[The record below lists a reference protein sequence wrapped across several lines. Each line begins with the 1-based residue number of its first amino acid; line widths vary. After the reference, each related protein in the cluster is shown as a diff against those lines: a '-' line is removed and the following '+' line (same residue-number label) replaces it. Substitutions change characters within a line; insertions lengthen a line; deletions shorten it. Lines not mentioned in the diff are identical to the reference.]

1 MSCRRRALPTPPRWR
16 SIQDAGIYFL
26 SGTGLSEGDEV
37 ALRTSA
43 GRDRL
48 HLTLH
53 GDEMAV
59 VDSTASWTAREDAVD
74 NGSGKTKGN
83 AVGDFCG
90 PCLLGEM
97 DLARLND
104 GHFHLAHATA
114 VSEALVAR
122 GVDIEISRSCRS
134 QASTNNTSRQRPVA
148 SSATGVPVETE
159 AAPPPPAFILDLCGA
174 WGVAGLLVAQLER
187 RDGTPATRV
196 LAIAEGKE
204 AAAKLNALAEEN
216 GLGPDRYLATSDEL
230 VEFISRGA
238 VASRVGSISGGP
250 TDALGKRVCLETVPG
265 GSNNCWP
272 GRDNGFEW
280 AVVMGSSLVEGSGLL
295 KQGGLGDLELC
306 RQLIHDDAGA
316 ADASLRATFVPGH
329 LEVICQ
335 GLQRASLLSE
345 NRVQHNSC
353 CGVDVEPVNA
363 FSVANFREL
372 DLSAA
377 ARNEFNTRAGE
388 SGGVGTM
395 QDNFG
400 GREATTR
407 AVNRCLNEGGEAFL
421 TQEVVL
427 AQEAFL
433 TPPAVCYSL
442 DLANVQAGPD
452 GCLQRRSTRL
462 HVRRDGTLHAIAYWY
477 QQRLGPVAARPGYF
491 AGILDTGPAP
501 SPSAG
506 DDWSSSHFRQAAV
519 LLKEPI
525 AVMAGQC
532 IHLSVFCNTS
542 KGIVVEVL
550 GIADS
555 VGA

>member
-1 MSCRRRALPTPPRWR
+1 M
-16 SIQDAGIYFL
+16 QDAGIYFL
-26 SGTGLSEGDEV
+26 SGTGVSEGDEL
-37 ALRTSA
+37 ALGASA
-43 GRDRL
+43 DRDRL
-48 HLTLH
+48 HFTLH
-53 GDEMAV
+53 GDEGAV
-59 VDSTASWTAREDAVD
+59 VDSTAGWTAREDTIGNV
-74 NGSGKTKGN
+74 SGKSKGN
-83 AVGDFCG
+83 AVGDSSG

-104 GHFHLAHATA
+104 GQFHLAHATA
-114 VSEALVAR
+114 VAEALVAR
-122 GVDIEISRSCRS
+122 GVDTGIARSCGS
-134 QASTNNTSRQRPVA
+134 HASTNYPAQQRPVT
-148 SSATGVPVETE
+148 SSAAVAPVETA

-187 RDGTPATRV
+187 RDGSPATRV
-196 LAIAEGKE
+196 LAVAEGKE

-238 VASRVGSISGGP
+238 VAARVGRVSNGLTNASG
-250 TDALGKRVCLETVPG
+250 DRVCLETVPG
-265 GSNNCWP
+265 GSNYCWP

-306 RQLIHDDAGA
+306 RRFIQDDAGE

-335 GLQRASLLSE
+335 GLQRASLASE
-345 NRVQHNSC
+345 NRVQHDSC

-372 DLSAA
+372 DLSDA
-377 ARNEFNTRAGE
+377 ARSEFDAGAGE
-388 SGGVGTM
+388 SGGVDTM
-395 QDNFG
+395 QHSFC
-400 GREATTR
+400 GRETTTR
-407 AVNRCLNEGGEAFL
+407 AGNRCLSEGGEAYL
-421 TQEVVL
+421 T
-427 AQEAFL
+427 QEAFL

-442 DLANVQAGPD
+442 DLAKVQAGPD
-452 GCLQRRSTRL
+452 GCLQRRSARL

-477 QQRLGPVAARPGYF
+477 RQRLGPAAARPGNG
-491 AGILDTGPAP
+491 AASTLDTGPVP
-501 SPSAG
+501 RPGAG
-506 DDWSSSHFRQAAV
+506 DDWCSSHFRQAAV
-519 LLKEPI
+519 LLKESI
-525 AVMAGQC
+525 AVTAGQC

-542 KGIVVEVL
+542 KGVVIEVS
-550 GIADS
+550 GITDS